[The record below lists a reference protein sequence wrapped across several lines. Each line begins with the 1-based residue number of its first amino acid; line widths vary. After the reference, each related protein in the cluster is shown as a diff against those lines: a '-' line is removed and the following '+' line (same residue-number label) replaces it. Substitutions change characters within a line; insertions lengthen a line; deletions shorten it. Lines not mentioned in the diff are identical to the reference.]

1 MHGSN
6 SITAA
11 FELSSSNV
19 QTATLLGVQAIGPMS
34 FRPQLSFTCGKLPAR
49 NQKHSKHNGTTTLGG
64 QIVLKHICSLKHETP
79 NYNNQTHWG
88 KEMLQNRCSRRAR
101 MEGKRLSSWSYCGM
115 STPKN
120 KNVLCC
126 FKDSKPAVGF
136 KRWKRGNSGSLLL
149 QRCKKVGEQ
158 IVSV

>member
-19 QTATLLGVQAIGPMS
+19 QTATLLGVQTIGPK
-34 FRPQLSFTCGKLPAR
+34 LSFTCGKLPAR

-64 QIVLKHICSLKHETP
+64 QIVLKHTYSLKHETP

-88 KEMLQNRCSRRAR
+88 KNAAKQMQP
-101 MEGKRLSSWSYCGM
+101 EG
-115 STPKN
+115 
-120 KNVLCC
+120 
-126 FKDSKPAVGF
+126 
-136 KRWKRGNSGSLLL
+136 
-149 QRCKKVGEQ
+149 
-158 IVSV
+158 